1 MARFPFS
8 RKRAPEERH
17 APSQPW
23 DWEKD
28 TWLTPLPVPEAR
40 EGGQSTWDAW
50 HEAARE
56 LDQAFAPTM
65 PSEPAPLAQPRE
77 AVQPPLSAE
86 ALMVEARR
94 NNRVC
99 PLPLPW
105 SELYGLL
112 EGSRYVDLPPPP
124 VEQGIW
130 RQLSDLQKRLRF
142 REYVEWAER
151 HRRLAEMQRF
161 MHGLAEADW
170 LHMGER

>member
-8 RKRAPEERH
+8 RKPAPEDRP
-17 APSQPW
+17 AQSRPW

-40 EGGQSTWDAW
+40 EGGESTWNAW
-50 HEAARE
+50 NEAAHE
-56 LDQAFAPTM
+56 LDQAFAPTA
-65 PSEPAPLAQPRE
+65 PSELAPMAQPQE
-77 AVQPPLSAE
+77 AAQPPLSVE
-86 ALMVEARR
+86 ALMLEARR

-112 EGSRYVDLPPPP
+112 EGSRHVDLPPPP
-124 VEQGIW
+124 LERGIW
-130 RQLSDLQKRLRF
+130 RQSSDLQKRLRF
-142 REYVEWAER
+142 RDYVDWAER
-151 HRRLAEMQRF
+151 HGRLREVQRF
-161 MHGLAEADW
+161 MDGLAESEW